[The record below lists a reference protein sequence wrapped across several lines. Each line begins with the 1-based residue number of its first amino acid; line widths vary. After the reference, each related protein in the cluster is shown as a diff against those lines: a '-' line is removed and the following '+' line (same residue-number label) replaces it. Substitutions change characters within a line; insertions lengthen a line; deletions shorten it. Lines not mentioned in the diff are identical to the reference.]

1 MLQQIEEYLFSKGFS
16 KDGSLYKKT
25 LTKKV
30 GEMIIN
36 GQHQIQ
42 TQDIEIVLELV
53 YQGWEGVS
61 ETDSQPITQWRIE
74 QNGQDL
80 FEIVVHDFD
89 EFKETFK

>member
-1 MLQQIEEYLFSKGFS
+1 MLQQIEEYLFRKGFH
-16 KDGSLYKKT
+16 KDGNLYKKT
-25 LTKKV
+25 LTQQV
-30 GEMIIN
+30 GEIIIN

-61 ETDSQPITQWRIE
+61 ETDNKAITQWKVTRDGEALVEWI
-74 QNGQDL
+74 
-80 FEIVVHDFD
+80 IHDFD

>member
-16 KDGSLYKKT
+16 KDGNLYKKT

-61 ETDSQPITQWRIE
+61 ETDNQPITQWRIE

-80 FEIVVHDFD
+80 FEIVIHDFD